1 MKSQAK
7 QLDFTGQEI
16 YVGMDVH
23 KNTWRLATCTR
34 HTKATRWPVTIQ
46 KPFVENV
53 KKYLNKLFPGAD
65 FVCAYE
71 AGFSGFWIKEELEK
85 AGIQTLVAHA
95 ADIPTSD
102 KERKHKED
110 KRDARKIANAL
121 KHGQIEG
128 IYIPSQQAQL
138 DRSIMRERYSIAKSL
153 RRVKSQIK
161 SHLAFFNIEI
171 CEEKLDQH
179 WSKKYIAWLESEQTN
194 RLDERLGLLIER
206 LNSMRKT
213 KLLANRTIRKLSRTK
228 EHQNLYK
235 RLASV
240 PGIGLITGMLLIGE
254 ITDMARFSNF
264 DALCSYVGF
273 IPTTNSSGDK
283 EKRGELTKRCNKRL
297 RSALIE
303 SSWSAIRGD
312 QELLLK
318 YEVYKKRMNGKEAI
332 VRIGRIL
339 LSRIRFVWLS
349 GQSYQKA
356 QT

>member
-1 MKSQAK
+1 MKTQAK
-7 QLDFTGQEI
+7 QLDFTGQKV

-23 KNTWRLATCTR
+23 KNTWRVATCTE

-46 KPFVENV
+46 RPHIENMT
-53 KKYLNKLFPGAD
+53 KYLNKLFPGAD
-65 FVCAYE
+65 FLCAYE
-71 AGFSGFWIKEELEK
+71 AGFSGFWKKEELEK
-85 AGIQTLVAHA
+85 LGIDTLVAHA

-128 IYIPSQQAQL
+128 IYIPSRQAQL
-138 DRSIMRERYSIAKSL
+138 DRSIIRERYSIAKSL
-153 RRVKSQIK
+153 RRVKTQIK
-161 SHLAFFNIEI
+161 SHLAFFHIEI
-171 CEEKLDQH
+171 PEEKLDQH
-179 WSKKYIAWLESEQTN
+179 WSGKYITWLESEQAD
-194 RLDERLGLLIER
+194 RLDDRLALLIQR
-206 LNSMRKT
+206 LYSMRKM
-213 KLLANRTIRKLSRTK
+213 KLLANRILRKKSKTK
-228 EHQNLYK
+228 QYEDLYK
-235 RLASV
+235 RLIST

-254 ITDMARFSNF
+254 IIDMGRFSNF
-264 DALCSYVGF
+264 DTLCSYVGF

-283 EKRGELTKRCNKRL
+283 EKKGNLTNRCNHRL

-303 SSWSAIRGD
+303 SSWSAIKGD

-349 GQSYQKA
+349 GQSYRKA
-356 QT
+356 EI